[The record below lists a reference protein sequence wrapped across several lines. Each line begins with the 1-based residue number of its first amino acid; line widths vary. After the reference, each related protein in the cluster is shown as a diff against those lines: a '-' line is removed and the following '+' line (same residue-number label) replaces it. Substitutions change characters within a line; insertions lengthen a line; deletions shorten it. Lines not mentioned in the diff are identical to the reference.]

1 MLEGMKRGS
10 HNSLSKFFHL
20 FSGVFPCFRLC
31 QFSSGLQSI
40 QFSKGI
46 KAIIISPEN
55 PSQNPLIY
63 LIGPKRFRYIFWL
76 ARRLMNKRIYVRI
89 PGLSPIWR
97 IQAEKKFEVIVI
109 KDLSNPPGMPIN
121 IATAS
126 LLHSILAPNNG

>member
-31 QFSSGLQSI
+31 QISSDLHSI

-97 IQAEKKFEVIVI
+97 NPGEEKSGVIVI
-109 KDLSNPPGMPIN
+109 NDLSNPPVIAIN
-121 IATAS
+121 IATS
-126 LLHSILAPNNG
+126 LITPLHTRTQ